1 LLSKRTSTYLPARIA
16 LADLKAAHES
26 EHIGQPIRMCFSA
39 RSESGRV
46 EGIDRRQ
53 NGAGIVHIL
62 KFYGFYE
69 VVSVIAWL
77 GASFAKSCGHPN
89 ILLYTT

>member
-1 LLSKRTSTYLPARIA
+1 
-16 LADLKAAHES
+16 
-26 EHIGQPIRMCFSA
+26 M
-39 RSESGRV
+39 

-69 VVSVIAWL
+69 VVYVIPWL
-77 GASFAKSCGHPN
+77 GASFAKNCGTPKFVLSLFPGAE
-89 ILLYTT
+89 LLDRAFEEQWFVVVRGADLGR